1 MLGTENLVSQRL
13 SQFGGFRGGEK
24 KHKEILPFPSATHDK
39 KGEGFLTLFSGQ
51 WKTHT

>member
-1 MLGTENLVSQRL
+1 MNTFFQV
-13 SQFGGFRGGEK
+13 GGFRGGEK